1 MFHDYLLY
9 SSSTLR
15 KWPDIH
21 LHRQS
26 DSDEDKDN
34 ASEPDDDMH
43 PEEVL
48 KVLNSLY
55 DRLYTLEKSPPEQQT
70 PRRTQDGAQEQP
82 TWRKFRERV
91 TVYDDA
97 AEELIRYNV
106 VPKLKKLMGRLVSPF
121 DILGGFHG
129 M

>member
-1 MFHDYLLY
+1 
-9 SSSTLR
+9 
-15 KWPDIH
+15 
-21 LHRQS
+21 
-26 DSDEDKDN
+26 
-34 ASEPDDDMH
+34 MH

-70 PRRTQDGAQEQP
+70 PRRTQDGAQERP

-97 AEELIRYNV
+97 AEELILYNV
-106 VPKLKKLMGRLVSPF
+106 VPKLKKLMGRPVSPF
-121 DILGGFHG
+121 WI
-129 M
+129 